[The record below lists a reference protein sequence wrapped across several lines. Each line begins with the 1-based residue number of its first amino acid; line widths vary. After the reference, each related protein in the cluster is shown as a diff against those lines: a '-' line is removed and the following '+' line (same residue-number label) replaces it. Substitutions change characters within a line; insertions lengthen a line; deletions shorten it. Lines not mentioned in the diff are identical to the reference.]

1 MRATARNGENEAA
14 QTLQRASVPSTGLD
28 RPAPAIAPPS
38 IVKADRVAL
47 LGQRPKV
54 IWFTGLSGAGK
65 STIARELE
73 RLLHHQ
79 GRHTMLLDG
88 DDVRLGLSRDLGFS
102 DADRAEN
109 IRRIAEVARL
119 MTQAGLIV
127 IVSFISPF
135 RADRQ
140 MARDLMDEDEFIEVF
155 VDTPLEECMRRDP
168 KGLYQKAMAGL
179 ARNVTGLDSA
189 YERPENPEL
198 HLKTLGRV
206 PSELAA
212 EIVRRLLVDPE
223 DQFQSRF

>member
-1 MRATARNGENEAA
+1 MLATARNGENEVV
-14 QTLQRASVPSTGLD
+14 QTVHRASVPSAGLD
-28 RPAPAIAPPS
+28 RPAPAPAIA
-38 IVKADRVAL
+38 IAKADRVAL

-65 STIARELE
+65 STIALELE
-73 RLLHHQ
+73 RLLHRQ

-127 IVSFISPF
+127 IVCFISPF

-168 KGLYQKAMAGL
+168 KGLYQKALAGL
-179 ARNVTGLDSA
+179 AHNVTGLDSA
-189 YERPENPEL
+189 YERPEEPEL
-198 HLKTLGRV
+198 HLKTLGKM

-212 EIVRRLLVDPE
+212 EIARRLLIEPE
-223 DQFQSRF
+223 DQLQSRF